1 MALSLIMAIT
11 IYVYVRRIGNYHLTN
26 QTFIIAALKNVFKQ
40 KKKRNVTK
48 RNETE
53 HFTTSLIVAPSVPRA
68 LTTSFSFLSE
78 FHYIRNVLGACALAC
93 A

>member
-40 KKKRNVTK
+40 KKNKTK
-48 RNETE
+48 RNKTE

-78 FHYIRNVLGACALAC
+78 FHYIRNVLGACALVC